1 MPEIS
6 AIRVPADFE
15 REFPG
20 ASRSASEVAVNL
32 ARAQMAL
39 ITEIERPAREA
50 HGLSASAFPALAIL
64 AGAGEPLTGAV
75 AAHGRRARG
84 AQGLRAG
91 ASRPLA
97 ILDGAGEPLPGHVI
111 AERLLVSSASMTSLV
126 DTLERRGLVERHP
139 HPTDRRKVLIH
150 LTADA
155 QRIVDQQLPALHAV
169 IAQAISTLAEDDRE
183 HLLTSLTTIR
193 ARLSQIASQPLPPA
207 KARRRRRSD
216 NADRSRS

>member
-6 AIRVPADFE
+6 TIRVPAGFE

-50 HGLSASAFPALAIL
+50 HGLSASAFQ
-64 AGAGEPLTGAV
+64 T
-75 AAHGRRARG
+75 
-84 AQGLRAG
+84 
-91 ASRPLA
+91 LA

-126 DTLERRGLVERHP
+126 DTLERRGLVERRP

-150 LTADA
+150 LSAAA
-155 QRIVDQQLPALHAV
+155 QRIVDQQLPAIHAV
-169 IAQAISTLAEDDRE
+169 IARAISDLTESDRQQLLA
-183 HLLTSLTTIR
+183 SLTKIR
-193 ARLSQIASQPLPPA
+193 TRLHALADQPPA
-207 KARRRRRSD
+207 TPKARRKRSVSSQ
-216 NADRSRS
+216 RCG

>member
-1 MPEIS
+1 MTEIS
-6 AIRVPADFE
+6 TIRMPADFE
-15 REFPG
+15 HEFPG

-39 ITEIERPAREA
+39 VTEIERPAREA
-50 HGLSASAFPALAIL
+50 HGLSASAFQA
-64 AGAGEPLTGAV
+64 
-75 AAHGRRARG
+75 
-84 AQGLRAG
+84 
-91 ASRPLA
+91 LA

-139 HPTDRRKVLIH
+139 HPTDRRKVLIY

-193 ARLSQIASQPLPPA
+193 ARVSQIASQPPPTP
-207 KARRRRRSD
+207 KARRKRSASSHD
-216 NADRSRS
+216 IFP